1 MKFILYIAGRY
12 LIAKKSHNVIN
23 VITLISIVGIVVS
36 TAGLIIVLSVFN
48 GVGNLVISLYDTFDP
63 DMRITPSTGK
73 YFTVTKDELAN
84 IKRNPNIRLVYEVI
98 EDNALVR
105 YGDKQSIA
113 RVRGIDSL
121 YEHHTAM
128 HQKIID
134 GNFSLSKHNYQEA
147 VLGAGIAYSLSLH
160 LKGLNNT
167 LVLYY
172 PSSQNMSDALN
183 PDAFVQQVVVPSGV
197 FALQQDFDSR
207 YIFISLDAARQLYNK
222 ENEITALEFML
233 IDKTAADDTRKQLQS
248 INKNWVI
255 KTRPELHDFLYKII
269 TTEKIAA
276 YLILIL
282 ILVIS
287 TFSIIG
293 ALTMLVIEKQKDI
306 TVLHSMGAGIAQLKK
321 IFFTEGLLI
330 TLSGAVGGIFIGLI
344 ICSLQLYFGIIKMGS
359 EEEMFVVDAYPV
371 AMQRSDFIVTFML
384 VTFIGTLASLYVAL
398 KLINRNM
405 IKVHL
410 LNTANG

>member
-1 MKFILYIAGRY
+1 M
-12 LIAKKSHNVIN
+12 
-23 VITLISIVGIVVS
+23 GIVVS

-63 DMRITPSTGK
+63 DMRITTASGK
-73 YFTVTKDELAN
+73 YFSLSRSELEA
-84 IKRNPNIRLVYEVI
+84 IKRNNNVRLVYNVI

-113 RVRGIDSL
+113 RVKGVDSL
-121 YEHHTAM
+121 FEHHTAM

-134 GNFSLSKHNYQEA
+134 GNFTLRGNDFQGA
-147 VLGAGIAYSLSLH
+147 VLGAGIAYSLGLH
-160 LKGLNNT
+160 LRGIHNT

-172 PSSQNMSDALN
+172 PSAEHMGDVLN

-197 FALQQDFDSR
+197 FALQQDFDSK
-207 YIFISLDAARQLYNK
+207 YIFIPLDAAQQLFKK
-222 ENEITALEFML
+222 EKEITAVELML
-233 IDKTAADDTRKQLQS
+233 IDKTKADDTRMQLQQ
-248 INKNWVI
+248 INKNWVV

-306 TVLHSMGAGIAQLKK
+306 TVLHSMGSSIAQLKK
-321 IFFTEGLLI
+321 IFFAEGLFI
-330 TLSGAVGGIFIGLI
+330 TLSGAMGGIALGLI
-344 ICSLQLYFGIIKMGS
+344 ICSIQLYFGVIKMGGAD
-359 EEEMFVVDAYPV
+359 EMFVVDAYPV
-371 AMQRSDFIVTFML
+371 AMQANDFVATFIL
-384 VTFIGTLASLYVAL
+384 VTVIGTMASLYVAL
-398 KLINRNM
+398 KLINPRM
-405 IKVHL
+405 IKIHL